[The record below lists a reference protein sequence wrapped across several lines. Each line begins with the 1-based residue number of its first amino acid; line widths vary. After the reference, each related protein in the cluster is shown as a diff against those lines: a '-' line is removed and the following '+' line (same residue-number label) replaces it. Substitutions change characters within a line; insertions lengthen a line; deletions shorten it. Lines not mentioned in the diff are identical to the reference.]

1 MWGQSSRWNKRTALM
16 AGVAATMLW
25 AAPAIAQDRQRYSIP
40 SGDAAQTVQRLAV
53 QSGVQVMV
61 PDSDLSGVKTN
72 AVNGSYTPIEAL
84 RLMLA
89 NKGPEV
95 VQNANGAVVIR
106 RAANRPQA
114 NVGAE
119 TTDRTSKRL
128 NSRH

>member
-1 MWGQSSRWNKRTALM
+1 M
-16 AGVAATMLW
+16 AQA
-25 AAPAIAQDRQRYSIP
+25 RQ
-40 SGDAAQTVQRLAV
+40 VLAV
-53 QSGVQVMV
+53 ESGVPVMV
-61 PDSDLSGVKTN
+61 RDSDLSGVKTN

-89 NKGPEV
+89 NKGLEV

-119 TTDRTSKRL
+119 TTGEDIIVTGSRIERAGFDTLQPAMVEDAKEIERRDRKSVV
-128 NSRH
+128 